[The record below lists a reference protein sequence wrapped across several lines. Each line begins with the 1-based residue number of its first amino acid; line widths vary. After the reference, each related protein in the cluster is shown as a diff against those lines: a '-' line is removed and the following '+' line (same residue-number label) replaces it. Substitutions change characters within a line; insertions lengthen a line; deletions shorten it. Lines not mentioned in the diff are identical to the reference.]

1 MIDFNNEENFQFLIE
16 TLASPWNVS
25 DTKMSEFIKLI
36 TELSN
41 IDVIL
46 IFFLISIFFFLE

>member
-46 IFFLISIFFFLE
+46 IFFNFYFFFLE